1 MENAAHSQG
10 PNHACR
16 ASTGICATGIVL
28 TTLHAMLG
36 IFRSRAATLVT
47 VSLLVIAGVGGWIF
61 AERSSQ
67 AMLWSRTETKAAEIS
82 QAYVDTI
89 RESLP
94 LLKQASWSNQL
105 QKEGIVKLENVT
117 EEVAA
122 QPGTSIV
129 TILQNVTRM
138 QVAVASLLSIAD
150 TSQLVAGPF
159 SDLQRAVGD
168 RGAISDAIE
177 EYNML
182 AREWNQR
189 SSSFLGSVAA
199 GVGDAKPLPL
209 PYLRVNG
216 LDEALIINI

>member
-1 MENAAHSQG
+1 MF
-10 PNHACR
+10 
-16 ASTGICATGIVL
+16 
-28 TTLHAMLG
+28 G

-89 RESLP
+89 RERLP
-94 LLKQASWSNQL
+94 FLKQAAGSNEL

-117 EEVAA
+117 AEVAA

-129 TILQNVTRM
+129 TTLQNVTRM

-150 TSQLVAGPF
+150 ASQLASGPF
-159 SDLQRAVGD
+159 SELQRAVGD
-168 RGAISDAIE
+168 RGALSDVIE
-177 EYNML
+177 EYNVL

-199 GVGDAKPLPL
+199 GVSDTKTEQL